1 MQPLS
6 ADGGVPCRLVDLL
19 SQDLAVLYFRDPVDS
34 GPGPNVASAFT
45 GFVGPIHMKRD
56 EKDCRVSGN
65 GYEASQC
72 WLEISFFLRST

>member
-1 MQPLS
+1 M
-6 ADGGVPCRLVDLL
+6 DG
-19 SQDLAVLYFRDPVDS
+19 
-34 GPGPNVASAFT
+34 GPGPNVASALT

-72 WLEISFFLRST
+72 LAGDFVLPPIQGY